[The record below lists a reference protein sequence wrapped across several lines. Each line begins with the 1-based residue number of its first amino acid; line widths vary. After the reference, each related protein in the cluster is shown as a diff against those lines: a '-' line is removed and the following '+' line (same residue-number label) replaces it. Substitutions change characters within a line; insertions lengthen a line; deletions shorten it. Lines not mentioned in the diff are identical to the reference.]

1 VNSWWEVRERAMQ
14 DRDRGPGVRTL
25 GHVTVDLVVGILLGA
40 AAAAAATWW
49 LMSRRSGAP
58 PRPQQPARLP
68 SDAAG
73 TGSPSRPLP
82 PGASAVLAVLSS
94 TTIVVDPSDLV
105 VSASPSAS
113 AYGLVRRNV
122 LVHDEVKALVREVR
136 EQHVIREETL
146 RMGRGLAEPGGDGD
160 PLVMVVRVAPLGE
173 HHVLVLIQD
182 KTHEQRVEQ
191 IRRDFVA
198 NVGHELKTPVGGLSL
213 LAEAVLDAKDDPA
226 AVQRFASRMQ
236 VESRRLGRLVT
247 DIVDLTRLQAADS
260 LHEPRRVDIAT
271 VVREA
276 VDSTSVAAE
285 AREIALDTV
294 VQPGLTTFGD
304 EDLLVTA
311 VRNLVTNAVNY
322 SEPGTRVAVRAG
334 RRGDTV
340 EVVVAD
346 HGRGIPLA
354 EQDRIFERFYRI
366 DPARSRATGGTG
378 LGLAIVKHVCSTHG
392 GTVSVWSQEGKG
404 ATFTIRLPL
413 HTGSDAAQDIAPD
426 AAPPTQPET
435 APESAPDTAPD
446 QGARTA

>member
-1 VNSWWEVRERAMQ
+1 M
-14 DRDRGPGVRTL
+14 
-25 GHVTVDLVVGILLGA
+25 TVDLVIGILIGA
-40 AAAAAATWW
+40 AVAAGMTWW
-49 LMSRRSGAP
+49 LMSRRAGHGVPGETPDASL
-58 PRPQQPARLP
+58 PA
-68 SDAAG
+68 DTG
-73 TGSPSRPLP
+73 TEGSVAWPLP

-122 LVHDEVKALVREVR
+122 LVHDEIKSLVREVR
-136 EQHVIREETL
+136 DQHVIREETL
-146 RMGRGLAEPGGDGD
+146 RIGRGLTDPDGDGD
-160 PLVMVVRVAPLGE
+160 PLVMVVRVAPLVA
-173 HHVLVLIQD
+173 HHVVALIQD
-182 KTHEQRVEQ
+182 RTHEQRVEQ

-226 AVQRFASRMQ
+226 AVERFASRMQ

-276 VDSTSVAAE
+276 VDSTAVAAE
-285 AREIALDTV
+285 SRDIALDTV
-294 VQPGLTTFGD
+294 VGRGLTTFGD

-322 SEPGTRVAVRAG
+322 SEPGTRVAVRAA

-340 EVVVAD
+340 EIVVAD

-413 HTGSDAAQDIAPD
+413 HTGSDDGAAAGEGSDAGDRRGPD
-426 AAPPTQPET
+426 RLSDDDVDVDDA
-435 APESAPDTAPD
+435 SATAPD

>member
-1 VNSWWEVRERAMQ
+1 MAPRSMTGPTRARRAAPERSAFRLDVR
-14 DRDRGPGVRTL
+14 
-25 GHVTVDLVVGILLGA
+25 
-40 AAAAAATWW
+40 
-49 LMSRRSGAP
+49 
-58 PRPQQPARLP
+58 
-68 SDAAG
+68 
-73 TGSPSRPLP
+73 
-82 PGASAVLAVLSS
+82 AVLSS

-122 LVHDEVKALVREVR
+122 LVHDDVRALVRQAR
-136 EQHVIREETL
+136 EQRVIREETL
-146 RMGRGLAEPGGDGD
+146 HIARGLSEPGGDGD
-160 PLVMVVRVAPLGE
+160 PLVMTVRVAPLGE

-182 KTHEQRVEQ
+182 RTHEQRVEQ
-191 IRRDFVA
+191 VRRDFVA

-226 AVQRFASRMQ
+226 AVERFASRMQ

-260 LHEPRRVDIAT
+260 LHEPRRVDIGA
-271 VVREA
+271 VVGEA
-276 VDSTSVAAE
+276 VDSTTVAAE
-285 AREIALDTV
+285 ARDIALDTV
-294 VQPGLTTFGD
+294 VEPRLTTFGD

-340 EVVVAD
+340 EIVVAD

-413 HTGSDAAQDIAPD
+413 HTGSDSD
-426 AAPPTQPET
+426 ATRSGGEGHVDGLASDPGAPPATAEDHEPNAASVPARFPPTPAPSPPVPE
-435 APESAPDTAPD
+435 